1 MFTNEPTN
9 PKLIVA
15 NILSLSDSWKEMLP
29 VEEKQPAPPTKS
41 KGKRAASK
49 RKPKAS

>member
-15 NILSLSDSWKEMLP
+15 NILSLSDSWKELLVP
-29 VEEKQPAPPTKS
+29 DVAEEKQAAPKKRRAPA
-41 KGKRAASK
+41 K
-49 RKPKAS
+49 RKAKS